1 MRNREQSQSFP
12 KAGATAPPP
21 LNGAEVEQAATATVA
36 VGLPVTPSSLR
47 PFCFDLASP
56 FQSSSLP
63 PKRSPGGRGS
73 ERGRPTRR
81 RACCT

>member
-36 VGLPVTPSSLR
+36 VGLPVTPSFHR

-56 FQSSSLP
+56 FQSSLP

-73 ERGRPTRR
+73 AGGRPTRR